1 MSSKNKDIKRRAIND
16 AGIPLTGIESSE
28 ERERRLVKQSLAS
41 PFIAEGSVFC
51 FPLRS
56 TAQESKIE
64 VNNYKIVSLVVRE
77 DNGVL
82 YGATSGDEDHIFF
95 MDKTKVILDLG
106 KVDRKKIN
114 KNSLVVAENLFLYLA
129 ATDNKNRTFILK
141 HDTDADYTTISS
153 LYDLSPI
160 VETNIKVGNEIFVES
175 LFNKWDK
182 NIYYL
187 SNSGKIFRLDVKK
200 EKLELVVKLGDGF
213 SKTFCCDD
221 AGNLY
226 GALYGGFLFK
236 YNLIERR
243 LIKIGERIPSQKGR
257 EYLSGIKKMFI
268 KDNIVYGCTSQDA
281 YLFKYDILNNEVFN
295 FGKPDDNFDIRSIVL
310 GKDGRIYG
318 TTAIRGRGIGY
329 LFTFGK
335 SGFKHLGSIVGYVPE
350 MGYCNEP
357 TIMVLGSDGEVFIA
371 DGDNRSK
378 LFIYFPGIKNRE
390 VRNDY

>member
-28 ERERRLVKQSLAS
+28 ERERRLAKQSLAN
-41 PFIAEGSVFC
+41 PFITEGSVFC

-56 TAQESKIE
+56 TTQESKIE
-64 VNNYKIVSLVVRE
+64 VNNYNIVSLVVRE

-106 KVDRKKIN
+106 RVYNKKIN

-129 ATDNKNRTFILK
+129 ATDNKNKTFILK
-141 HDTDADYTTISS
+141 HDTDADYNTISS

-160 VETNIKVGNEIFVES
+160 VETDINVGNEIFVES

-187 SNSGKIFRLDVKK
+187 SNSGKIFRLDVEK
-200 EKLELVVKLGDGF
+200 EKLELVVELGNGF

-236 YNLIERR
+236 YNLIEHR

-281 YLFKYDILNNEVFN
+281 YLFKYNILNNEVFN
-295 FGKPDDNFDIRSIVL
+295 FGKADDNFDIRSIVL

-318 TTAIRGRGIGY
+318 TTGIKGRGIGY

-357 TIMVLGSDGEVFIA
+357 IIMVLGSDGEIFIA

-378 LFIYFPGIKNRE
+378 LFIYFPRIKNRE
-390 VRNDY
+390 AGNDY

>member
-16 AGIPLTGIESSE
+16 AGIQLTGIESSE
-28 ERERRLVKQSLAS
+28 ERERRLAKQSLGS

-56 TAQESKIE
+56 TAQESKSE
-64 VNNYKIVSLVVRE
+64 VNNYNIVSLVFRE

-106 KVDRKKIN
+106 KVDNKKIN
-114 KNSLVVAENLFLYLA
+114 KNSLIVAENMFLYLA
-129 ATDNKNRTFILK
+129 ATDDKNRTFILK
-141 HDTDADYTTISS
+141 HDTDADYTTTSS

-160 VETNIKVGNEIFVES
+160 IETDTKVKNEIFVES

-187 SNSGKIFRLDVKK
+187 SDSGKIFRFDVEK
-200 EKLELVVKLGDGF
+200 EKLELVVEPGDGF

-236 YNLIERR
+236 YNLIEDR
-243 LIKIGERIPSQKGR
+243 LIKTGARIPSQKGR

-268 KDNIVYGCTSQDA
+268 KDTIAYGCTSQDA

-295 FGKPDDNFDIRSIVL
+295 LGKADDNFDIRSIVP
-310 GKDGRIYG
+310 GKDGCIYG
-318 TTAIRGRGIGY
+318 TTAIKGRGIGY
-329 LFTFGK
+329 LFTFCK
-335 SGFKHLGSIVGYVPE
+335 SGFKHLGSIAGYVPE

-357 TIMVLGSDGEVFIA
+357 TVMVIGNDGEIFIA

-378 LFIYFPGIKNRE
+378 LFLYFPGIKNQE
-390 VRNDY
+390 LKNDY